1 MNSAKVYLMQPL
13 MQKQEDPFNL
23 RGLPMA
29 EPPRDGWPV
38 IEAALRQDR
47 QRRTTWRYAGAAL
60 AAAATV
66 TLALGLS
73 LRQPLPTPAEQPLV
87 QAQPAAQASLAG
99 APDTG
104 SASSTDTLD
113 SMITLS
119 QRLEGRLRNIR
130 VGVGDL
136 PASSVVY
143 QVELEDLIVQ
153 VDEELSMQP
162 DSLALWSRR
171 VDLLIDLERLY
182 ENSLRRDY
190 QHMASL

>member
-1 MNSAKVYLMQPL
+1 MNSAKVYLMQPV

-23 RGLPMA
+23 RGLPSV
-29 EPPRDGWPV
+29 EPPRDGWPA

-47 QRRTTWRYAGAAL
+47 RRRTNWRYAGAAL

-73 LRQPLPTPAEQPLV
+73 LRQPLPTPAEQPLT
-87 QAQPAAQASLAG
+87 QAQPAAQQELIG
-99 APDTG
+99 ATG
-104 SASSTDTLD
+104 ADSASPTDTLD
-113 SMITLS
+113 SVITLS
-119 QRLEGRLRNIR
+119 QRLERRLRDIR
-130 VGVGDL
+130 AGVGDL
-136 PASSVVY
+136 PASAVVY

-153 VDEELSMQP
+153 VDEELSTQP

-182 ENSLRRDY
+182 ANSLRRDY
-190 QHMASL
+190 QQMASL

>member
-1 MNSAKVYLMQPL
+1 MNSAKVYLMQPV

-23 RGLPMA
+23 RGLPMV
-29 EPPRDGWPV
+29 EPPQDGWPA

-66 TLALGLS
+66 TLVLGLT
-73 LRQPLPTPAEQPLV
+73 LRQPGPSPAEQALA
-87 QAQPAAQASLAG
+87 QAQPALTS
-99 APDTG
+99 PTPEEPSS
-104 SASSTDTLD
+104 SADTLD
-113 SMITLS
+113 AMITLS

-130 VGVGDL
+130 AGMGDL

-153 VDEELSMQP
+153 VDGQLSMQP
-162 DSLALWSRR
+162 DSLPLWSQR
-171 VDLLIDLERLY
+171 VDLLMGLERLY

-190 QHMASL
+190 QQMASL